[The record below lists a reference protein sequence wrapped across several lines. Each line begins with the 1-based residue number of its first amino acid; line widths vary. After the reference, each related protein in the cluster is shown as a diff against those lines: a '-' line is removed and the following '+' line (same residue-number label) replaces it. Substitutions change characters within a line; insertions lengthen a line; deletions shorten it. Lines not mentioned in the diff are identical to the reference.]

1 MWREIKTEDEL
12 RQFLNSV
19 YDFHD
24 SCLKELKYISGAF
37 VEDNLAMYPVNDR
50 RILRVIIQR
59 QFEDNPML
67 ELEFNGLKFLN
78 LAPVRE
84 DYTCEILG
92 SALFLRDGLFYWYD
106 DDCLTETDLERV
118 DLNRF
123 MGTIVCASGLRWRP
137 IENHMGPDA
146 YYQERDRGSSLV

>member
-1 MWREIKTEDEL
+1 MWREIRTEDEL

-59 QFEDNPML
+59 QFEENPML
-67 ELEFNGLKFLN
+67 ELEFDGLKFLN
-78 LAPVRE
+78 LVPVRE
-84 DYTCEILG
+84 DYTCEIHG
-92 SALFLRDGLFYWYD
+92 SAMFLRDGLFYWYD

-137 IENHMGPDA
+137 VENHMGPDA